1 MRLESAISKLDA
13 ERAEVEDVLSSGV
26 LGRTNNLVRLM
37 TYVCEK
43 YFEGAIDDIKEY
55 NIAVHALGRREAFD
69 PQVDTIVR
77 VTAHALRKRL
87 EDYYRSA
94 GAKHPVHICLPA
106 GHYIPKFIHSNGLE
120 TTTDESRLYEGQY
133 HPALDALPSR
143 EKDRTLALEDNP
155 APALQESTR
164 DTVPE
169 LPDSSESRKNPLTR
183 RGTLVAS
190 AILAISVIVL
200 AVFLWREWNRG
211 GGHRSS
217 LQFQAAASS
226 GNSSSKIL
234 HVAMGNAS
242 SPYVDRDGSIW
253 DSDHY
258 CSGGSSFSVKGHAI
272 QGTEEPALF
281 SSGRRGIF
289 HCNYPVPPGTYE
301 AHLLFAETDGLQENS
316 RNVVFAINGGPTTSL
331 DVVDD
336 AGGDDIATTKV
347 ITDVAPGSDGTI
359 HLDFTT
365 PESFVNAV
373 EIVPSTPHHML
384 PVRIVVGHSPYRDS
398 GSNDWVSDRYF
409 IGGRVSGF
417 AGDLS
422 KVADGRLYEWHRF
435 GHFHYVVPV
444 ATGGRYTL
452 RLYFMEHWFGVKNG
466 GIGGVGSRVFDVSCN
481 GAILLKG
488 FDIFREAGTEP
499 LLKSFPHIE
508 PTAQGKIEIYFTP
521 NVNYPSVSA
530 IEVTSE

>member
-1 MRLESAISKLDA
+1 MGLESAISKLEA

-77 VTAHALRKRL
+77 VTAHGLRKRL
-87 EDYYRSA
+87 EEYYRSA
-94 GAKHPVHICLPA
+94 GAEHAVHICLPA
-106 GHYIPKFIHSNGLE
+106 GHYIPKFTHSNGLE
-120 TTTDESRLYEGQY
+120 TTTDESNLYETHQ
-133 HPALDALPSR
+133 AFDTLSSR
-143 EKDRTLALEDNP
+143 EKDRTLDLQDDP
-155 APALQESTR
+155 APALKESKR
-164 DTVPE
+164 DRIPE
-169 LPDSSESRKNPLTR
+169 MPDRGESRNKLVTR
-183 RGTLVAS
+183 RGVLAAT
-190 AILAISVIVL
+190 AILAVSVFALSI
-200 AVFLWREWNRG
+200 FLSREWNRRG
-211 GGHRSS
+211 WRESS
-217 LQFQAAASS
+217 QQIHAAVAA
-226 GNSSSKIL
+226 GNSSGRIL
-234 HVAMGNAS
+234 RVAMGSAS
-242 SPYVDRDGSIW
+242 SRYIDRDGSVW

-258 CSGGSSFSVKGHAI
+258 CSGGNSFSITGHAI
-272 QGTEEPALF
+272 QGTDEAALL

-289 HCNYPVPPGTYE
+289 HCSYPVPPGTYE
-301 AHLLFAETDGLQENS
+301 AHLLFAETEGLQENS
-316 RNVVFAINGGPTTSL
+316 RKVVFSINGGPPTRL

-347 ITDVAPGSDGTI
+347 VADVAPGSDGMI

-373 EIVPSTPHHML
+373 EILPSAPHHML
-384 PVRIVVGHSPYRDS
+384 PVRVVVGRSPYRDS
-398 GSNDWVSDRYF
+398 NSNDWVSDRYF
-409 IGGRVSGF
+409 IGGRVNSF

-422 KVADGRLYEWHRF
+422 KVTDGRLYEWHRF
-435 GHFHYVVPV
+435 GHFRYVVPV
-444 ATGGRYTL
+444 VTGGRYTL
-452 RLYFMEHWFGVKNG
+452 RLYFMEHWFGVQNG

-488 FDIFREAGTEP
+488 FDIFREAGTGP
-499 LLKSFPHIE
+499 LVKSFQHIE
-508 PTAQGKIEIYFTP
+508 PTPQGKIEIYFTP